1 MRAKEIY
8 KYTTGER
15 VHRREMNREQPR
27 RRGTRRGG
35 ASGIRAKSSW
45 HQGWPYISR
54 GPGGAPPSVPGAQR
68 HRVRRAHIVQV
79 LWCEP
84 QPYPIASTPPA
95 DPKCVG
101 AALERTGEARKSNV
115 ALTELLSSIKGG
127 PPSPAMQQSLFYSQT
142 AHSTL
147 HSCPTTFPSSK
158 TRIPC

>member
-35 ASGIRAKSSW
+35 ASGVRAKSGR

-68 HRVRRAHIVQV
+68 HRARRAHIVQV

-95 DPKCVG
+95 DPKCVR

-115 ALTELLSSIKGG
+115 ALTHENNMKRCL
-127 PPSPAMQQSLFYSQT
+127 
-142 AHSTL
+142 TL
-147 HSCPTTFPSSK
+147 SK
-158 TRIPC
+158 TQQTKNWIVPKRWRMTNLGA